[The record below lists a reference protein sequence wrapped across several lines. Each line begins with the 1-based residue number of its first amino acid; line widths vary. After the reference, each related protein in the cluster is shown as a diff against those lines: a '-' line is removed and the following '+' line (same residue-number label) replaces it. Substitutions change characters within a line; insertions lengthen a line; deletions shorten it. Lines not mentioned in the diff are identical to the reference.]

1 MRINLLA
8 IFLILIGIT
17 TMYHLLPKMK
27 REPSIVS
34 IHPRGFHQ
42 TLHINRSQLADAL
55 KKPTPIIAARARA
68 RRCADNCILREFM
81 EIQI

>member
-8 IFLILIGIT
+8 LFLILIGFT
-17 TMYHLLPKMK
+17 TMHHLLPKMK
-27 REPSIVS
+27 PKPY

-42 TLHINRSQLADAL
+42 TWNIIHPLPNVT
-55 KKPTPIIAARARA
+55 KKKAIPSTVSRA
-68 RRCADNCILREFM
+68 RRCADNCVLREFM

>member
-1 MRINLLA
+1 MRINLLT
-8 IFLILIGIT
+8 IFLILIGCT

-27 REPSIVS
+27 PKSVFT

-42 TLHINRSQLADAL
+42 TWNINRTRQFAAAF
-55 KKPTPIIAARARA
+55 KKPIPKSVARA